1 MEETARGSLTLDFS
15 KLKYDLSHGADRRKA
30 FILQALRWRLTKAPA
45 GEQRDKALEA
55 FIANDILNCKSD
67 APKNNIFG
75 LLKSDNEAVR
85 QYMARFL
92 NTLASLNKGLFL
104 ICLKILFKLI
114 VFYRKRIFDK

>member
-1 MEETARGSLTLDFS
+1 MEDTPKGGITLDFS
-15 KLKYDLSHGADRRKA
+15 KLKYDLTHAPDRRKA

-45 GEQRDKALEA
+45 GDHRDKALEA

-67 APKNNIFG
+67 APKNHIFG

-92 NTLASLNKGLFL
+92 NTLASLNKG
-104 ICLKILFKLI
+104 I
-114 VFYRKRIFDK
+114 